1 MLTCNYKD
9 STFSS
14 VMCVDSAR
22 GSNSGPPAQQS
33 GAPAQQSGALPTEL
47 IRRKLFS
54 LVYLCHLRCLRL
66 IVEGS
71 NGNASLQFI
80 SVQTIT
86 SVMPLK
92 EQRRTEETLLLSGIF
107 QGSNEA

>member
-1 MLTCNYKD
+1 M
-9 STFSS
+9 
-14 VMCVDSAR
+14 V
-22 GSNSGPPAQQS
+22 
-33 GAPAQQSGALPTEL
+33 
-47 IRRKLFS
+47 
-54 LVYLCHLRCLRL
+54 LRL

-92 EQRRTEETLLLSGIF
+92 EQRRTEETLLLNFPTSAPDLFISVEFPPGGSLIVRDLIAEQGHAHITYVKNVPHFVFFLLIF
-107 QGSNEA
+107 MHCQIFLRFTYVLVAH

>member
-22 GSNSGPPAQQS
+22 GSNSGP
-33 GAPAQQSGALPTEL
+33 PAQQSGALPTEL

-86 SVMPLK
+86 SVTPLK